1 MIRSSNGRHAPI
13 YGFQTC
19 RIDNNK
25 NMNITKTE
33 HFLLPDPND
42 LLSQIRFCHDK
53 GEIWLQEDRML
64 LIHAGDMGILR
75 EELITSM
82 GIERARGFLMRFG
95 YQSGKRDAEVAR
107 KIRSHM
113 SLEMGFLAGVQL
125 HAIEG
130 IVQVIPKTIQI
141 DPANKDFYGEF
152 EWRGSYEADLHLSG
166 HGHTDHPVCW
176 TLLGYASGYT
186 SAFLGMSILYQEVSC
201 RGMGHEHCAIV
212 GKPAEQW
219 PDFQAMQQWMT
230 PDHLADELF
239 SLRQQVCQLKA
250 SLGNTTHNDDVLTNS
265 VGRSDIFRQVCHLI
279 RKAGQSRA
287 TVLLQGETG
296 VGKEVVARG
305 LHAASDRASKP
316 FVAVNCAC
324 IPPDL
329 IEAELFG
336 VEKGAFTG
344 ANVSR
349 EGRFERANG
358 GTIFLDEV
366 IELSP
371 RAQATLLR
379 VLQESEL
386 ERVGD
391 NKTRRIDVRVVAAT
405 NEDLEKAVQAGR
417 FRADLFFR
425 LNVFPVRIPPLR
437 ERTDDIPLLVDYFL
451 QKYQDLYHKK
461 LNGLS
466 DRAMQALIRYQWP
479 GNIRELENMI
489 ERGVILSDNGTTI
502 ELCNLFPS
510 LMEPSH
516 PLNMIGQNGNLVA
529 SSSQLLA
536 SRASACEL
544 LGKGIGLEEMERQM
558 IEEAMSQAADNI
570 THAARLLGI
579 TRPALAYR
587 LKKMAEGNQG
597 EV

>member
-1 MIRSSNGRHAPI
+1 MTTSSA
-13 YGFQTC
+13 TS
-19 RIDNNK
+19 NNVQPL
-25 NMNITKTE
+25 E
-33 HFLLPDPND
+33 LPDAKD
-42 LLSQIRFCHDK
+42 LISQIHFCHEK
-53 GEIWLQEDRML
+53 GEIWLQEARML
-64 LIHAGDMGILR
+64 LIHASDMGILR
-75 EELITSM
+75 EELVTSM
-82 GIERARGFLMRFG
+82 GTERARGFLMRFG
-95 YQSGKRDAEVAR
+95 YQSGQRDAEVAH

-113 SLEMGFLAGVQL
+113 SLEQGFMAGVQL
-125 HAIEG
+125 HSIEG
-130 IVQVIPKTIQI
+130 IALVVAKKVQL
-141 DPANKDFYGEF
+141 DPSINHFYGEF
-152 EWRGSYEADLHLSG
+152 DWYGSYEADQYLAKHELS
-166 HGHTDHPVCW
+166 DSPVCW

-186 SAFLGMSILYQEVSC
+186 SAFLGMPILYKEVQC
-201 RGMGHEHCAIV
+201 RGMGHEHCSIV

-219 PDFQAMQQWMT
+219 EDREAMQRLMT

-239 SLRQQVCQLKA
+239 SLQQQVCHLKA
-250 SLGNTTHNDDVLTNS
+250 SFRQGALDDDLLTNS
-265 VGRSDIFRQVCHLI
+265 VGQSEAFMQVCQLI
-279 RKAGQSRA
+279 RKASQSRA

-305 LHAASDRASKP
+305 LHNASDRANKA
-316 FVAVNCAC
+316 FIAVNCAC

-344 ANVSR
+344 ATVSR

-391 NKTRRIDVRVVAAT
+391 NQTRAIDVRVVAAT
-405 NEDLEKAVQAGR
+405 NEDLEKAVKEGR

-437 ERTDDIPLLVDYFL
+437 ERLQDIPLLAEYFL
-451 QKYQDLYHKK
+451 EKYQNLYRKQLVGITDK
-461 LNGLS
+461 
-466 DRAMQALIRYQWP
+466 AMQSLIRYKWP

-489 ERGVILSDNGTTI
+489 ERGVILTDNGTSI
-502 ELCNLFPS
+502 DLCNLFPS

-516 PLNMIGQNGNLVA
+516 PLNVIDRNGSLSA
-529 SSSQLLA
+529 SSSQLIVQQNHIRSLID
-536 SRASACEL
+536 
-544 LGKGIGLEEMERQM
+544 GGVGLEEVEKQMLQQAMEQS
-558 IEEAMSQAADNI
+558 ANNI
-570 THAARLLGI
+570 THAAQLLGI
-579 TRPALAYR
+579 SRAAMSYR
-587 LKKMAEGNQG
+587 LKKLNDMEKNDS
-597 EV
+597 

>member
-1 MIRSSNGRHAPI
+1 MTTSSA
-13 YGFQTC
+13 TS
-19 RIDNNK
+19 NNVQPP
-25 NMNITKTE
+25 E
-33 HFLLPDPND
+33 VPDAKD
-42 LLSQIRFCHDK
+42 LISQIRFCHEK
-53 GEIWLQEDRML
+53 GEIWLQEARML
-64 LIHAGDMGILR
+64 LIHASDMGILR
-75 EELITSM
+75 EELVTSM
-82 GIERARGFLMRFG
+82 GMERARGFLMRFG
-95 YQSGKRDAEVAR
+95 YQSGQRDAEVAH

-113 SLEMGFLAGVQL
+113 SLEQGFMAGVQL

-130 IVQVIPKTIQI
+130 IVLVVAKKVQL
-141 DPANKDFYGEF
+141 DPSIHHFYGEF
-152 EWRGSYEADLHLSG
+152 DWHGSYEADQYLAKHELS
-166 HGHTDHPVCW
+166 DSPVCW

-186 SAFLGMSILYQEVSC
+186 SAFLGMPILYKEVQC
-201 RGMGHEHCAIV
+201 RGMGHEHCSIV

-219 PDFQAMQQWMT
+219 EDREAMQRLMT

-239 SLRQQVCQLKA
+239 SLQQQVCHLKA
-250 SLGNTTHNDDVLTNS
+250 SFRQGALDDDLLTNS
-265 VGRSDIFRQVCHLI
+265 VGQSEAFMQVCQLI
-279 RKAGQSRA
+279 RKASQSRA

-305 LHAASDRASKP
+305 LHNASDRANKA
-316 FVAVNCAC
+316 FIAVNCAC

-344 ANVSR
+344 ATVSR

-379 VLQESEL
+379 VLQENEL

-391 NKTRRIDVRVVAAT
+391 NQTRAIDVRVVAAT
-405 NEDLEKAVQAGR
+405 NEDLEKAVKEGR

-437 ERTDDIPLLVDYFL
+437 ERLQDIPLLAEYFL
-451 QKYQDLYHKK
+451 EKYQNLYRKQLAGITDK
-461 LNGLS
+461 
-466 DRAMQALIRYQWP
+466 AMQSLIRYKWP

-489 ERGVILSDNGTTI
+489 ERGVILTDNGTSI
-502 ELCNLFPS
+502 DLCNLFPS

-516 PLNMIGQNGNLVA
+516 PLNVIDQNGSLSA
-529 SSSQLLA
+529 STSQLIVQQNHIRSLID
-536 SRASACEL
+536 
-544 LGKGIGLEEMERQM
+544 GGVGLEEVEKQMLQQAMEQS
-558 IEEAMSQAADNI
+558 ANNI
-570 THAARLLGI
+570 THAAQLLGI
-579 TRPALAYR
+579 SRAAMSYR
-587 LKKMAEGNQG
+587 LKKLNDMEKNDSQ
-597 EV
+597 

>member
-1 MIRSSNGRHAPI
+1 
-13 YGFQTC
+13 
-19 RIDNNK
+19 
-25 NMNITKTE
+25 
-33 HFLLPDPND
+33 
-42 LLSQIRFCHDK
+42 
-53 GEIWLQEDRML
+53 ML
-64 LIHAGDMGILR
+64 LIHASDMGILR
-75 EELITSM
+75 EELVTSM
-82 GIERARGFLMRFG
+82 GMERARGFLMRFG
-95 YQSGKRDAEVAR
+95 YQSGQRDAEVAH

-113 SLEMGFLAGVQL
+113 SLEQGFMAGVQL

-130 IVQVIPKTIQI
+130 IVLVVAKKVQL
-141 DPANKDFYGEF
+141 DPSIHHFYGEF
-152 EWRGSYEADLHLSG
+152 DWHGSYEADQYLAKHELS
-166 HGHTDHPVCW
+166 DSPVCW

-186 SAFLGMSILYQEVSC
+186 SAFLGMPILYKEVQC
-201 RGMGHEHCAIV
+201 RGMGHEHCSIV

-219 PDFQAMQQWMT
+219 EDREAMQRLMT

-239 SLRQQVCQLKA
+239 SLQQQVCHLKA
-250 SLGNTTHNDDVLTNS
+250 SFRQGALDDDLLTNS
-265 VGRSDIFRQVCHLI
+265 VGQSEAFMQVCQLI
-279 RKAGQSRA
+279 RKASQSRA

-305 LHAASDRASKP
+305 LHNASDRANKA
-316 FVAVNCAC
+316 FIAVNCAC

-344 ANVSR
+344 ATVSR

-391 NKTRRIDVRVVAAT
+391 NQTRAIDVRVVAAT
-405 NEDLEKAVQAGR
+405 NEDLEKAVKEGR

-437 ERTDDIPLLVDYFL
+437 ERLQDIPLLAEYFL
-451 QKYQDLYHKK
+451 EKYQNLYRKQLAGITDK
-461 LNGLS
+461 
-466 DRAMQALIRYQWP
+466 AMQSLIRYKWP

-489 ERGVILSDNGTTI
+489 ERGVILTDNGTSI
-502 ELCNLFPS
+502 DLCNLFPS

-516 PLNMIGQNGNLVA
+516 PLNVIDQNGSLSA
-529 SSSQLLA
+529 STSQLIVQQNHIRSLID
-536 SRASACEL
+536 
-544 LGKGIGLEEMERQM
+544 GGVGLEEVEKQMLQQAMEQS
-558 IEEAMSQAADNI
+558 ANNI
-570 THAARLLGI
+570 THAAQLLGI
-579 TRPALAYR
+579 SRAAMSYR
-587 LKKMAEGNQG
+587 LKKLNDMEKNDSQ
-597 EV
+597 

>member
-1 MIRSSNGRHAPI
+1 
-13 YGFQTC
+13 
-19 RIDNNK
+19 
-25 NMNITKTE
+25 MNDSLSA
-33 HFLLPDPND
+33 LLPLPDAND
-42 LLSQIRFCHDK
+42 LISQIRFCHEK

-75 EELITSM
+75 DELITSI

-95 YQSGKRDAEVAR
+95 YQAGARDAEVAR
-107 KIRSHM
+107 RVRGHM
-113 SLEMGFLAGVQL
+113 PETDAFLAGVQL

-130 IVQVIPKTIQI
+130 IVQVIPKVVRI
-141 DPANKDFYGEF
+141 DREHQEFHGEF
-152 EWRGSYEADLHLSG
+152 DWRGSYEVSQHINR
-166 HGHTDHPVCW
+166 HGKSDIPVCW

-186 SAFLGMSILYQEVSC
+186 SAFLGFPVVYQEVRC
-201 RGMGHEHCAIV
+201 CGMGNSDHCSIV
-212 GKPAEQW
+212 GKPVRHW
-219 PDFQAMQQWMT
+219 DNPQAALSFLT
-230 PDHLADELF
+230 PDHLADELQ
-239 SLRQQVCQLKA
+239 SLQQQVSCLKA
-250 SLGNTTHNDDVLTNS
+250 SFRQGELDADLLTNS
-265 VGRSDIFRQVCHLI
+265 VGRSESFLQICQLI
-279 RKAGQSRA
+279 RKASQSRA
-287 TVLLQGETG
+287 NVLLLGETG

-305 LHAASDRASKP
+305 LHLASDRKDKP
-316 FVAVNCAC
+316 FIAVNCAC

-344 ANVSR
+344 ATVSR
-349 EGRFERANG
+349 EGRFERANS

-379 VLQESEL
+379 VLQEGEL

-391 NKTRRIDVRVVAAT
+391 NKTRSIDVRVVAAT
-405 NEDLEKAVQAGR
+405 NEDLDKAVKEGR

-437 ERTDDIPLLVDYFL
+437 ERTEDIPLLVEHFL
-451 QKYQDLYHKK
+451 KKYQELYQKRI
-461 LNGLS
+461 NGLS
-466 DRAMQALIRYQWP
+466 DRAMQALIKYKWP

-489 ERGVILSDNGTTI
+489 ERGVILADNGTSI

-516 PLNMIGQNGNLVA
+516 PLNVIGQSGTLTA
-529 SSSQLLA
+529 SSTELINRQVLA
-536 SRASACEL
+536 REL
-544 LGKGIGLEEMERQM
+544 LRKGIGLEDMEKQM
-558 IEEAMSQAADNI
+558 IEEAMAQSDNNI

-579 TRPALAYR
+579 TRPALSYR
-587 LKKMAEGNQG
+587 LKKSADTDNSPE
-597 EV
+597 

>member
-1 MIRSSNGRHAPI
+1 MTTSSA
-13 YGFQTC
+13 TS
-19 RIDNNK
+19 NNVQPP
-25 NMNITKTE
+25 E
-33 HFLLPDPND
+33 VPDAKD
-42 LLSQIRFCHDK
+42 LISQIRFCHEK
-53 GEIWLQEDRML
+53 GEIWLQEARML
-64 LIHAGDMGILR
+64 LIHASDMGILR
-75 EELITSM
+75 EELVTSM
-82 GIERARGFLMRFG
+82 GMERARGFLMRFG
-95 YQSGKRDAEVAR
+95 YQSGQRDAEVAH

-113 SLEMGFLAGVQL
+113 SLEQGFMAGVQL

-130 IVQVIPKTIQI
+130 IALVVAKKVQL
-141 DPANKDFYGEF
+141 DPSIHHFYGEF
-152 EWRGSYEADLHLSG
+152 DWHGSYEADQYLAKHELS
-166 HGHTDHPVCW
+166 DSPVCW

-186 SAFLGMSILYQEVSC
+186 SAFLGMPILYKEVQC
-201 RGMGHEHCAIV
+201 RGMGHEHCSIV

-219 PDFQAMQQWMT
+219 EDREAMQRLMT

-239 SLRQQVCQLKA
+239 SLQQQVCHLKA
-250 SLGNTTHNDDVLTNS
+250 SFRQGALDDDLLTNS
-265 VGRSDIFRQVCHLI
+265 VGQSEAFMQVCQLI
-279 RKAGQSRA
+279 RKASQSRA

-305 LHAASDRASKP
+305 LHNASDRANKA
-316 FVAVNCAC
+316 FIAVNCAC

-344 ANVSR
+344 ATVSR

-391 NKTRRIDVRVVAAT
+391 NQTRAIDVRVVAAT
-405 NEDLEKAVQAGR
+405 NEDLEKAVKEGR

-437 ERTDDIPLLVDYFL
+437 ERLQDIPLLAEYFL
-451 QKYQDLYHKK
+451 EKYQNLYRKQLAGITDK
-461 LNGLS
+461 
-466 DRAMQALIRYQWP
+466 AMQSLIRYKWP

-489 ERGVILSDNGTTI
+489 ERGVILTDNGTSI
-502 ELCNLFPS
+502 DLCNLFPS

-516 PLNMIGQNGNLVA
+516 PLNVIDQNGSLSA
-529 SSSQLLA
+529 STSQLIVQQNHIRSLID
-536 SRASACEL
+536 
-544 LGKGIGLEEMERQM
+544 GGVGLEEVEKQMLQQAMEQS
-558 IEEAMSQAADNI
+558 ANNI
-570 THAARLLGI
+570 THAAQLLGI
-579 TRPALAYR
+579 SRAAMSYR
-587 LKKMAEGNQG
+587 LKKLNDMEKNDSQ
-597 EV
+597 

>member
-1 MIRSSNGRHAPI
+1 MTTSSA
-13 YGFQTC
+13 TS
-19 RIDNNK
+19 NNVQPP
-25 NMNITKTE
+25 E
-33 HFLLPDPND
+33 VPDAKD
-42 LLSQIRFCHDK
+42 LISQIRFCHEK
-53 GEIWLQEDRML
+53 GEIWLQEARML
-64 LIHAGDMGILR
+64 LIHASDMGILR
-75 EELITSM
+75 EELVTSM
-82 GIERARGFLMRFG
+82 GMERARGFLMRFG
-95 YQSGKRDAEVAR
+95 YQSGQRDAEVAH

-113 SLEMGFLAGVQL
+113 SLEQGFMAGVQL

-130 IVQVIPKTIQI
+130 IVLVVAKKVQL
-141 DPANKDFYGEF
+141 DPSIHHFYGEF
-152 EWRGSYEADLHLSG
+152 DWHGSYEADQYLAKHELS
-166 HGHTDHPVCW
+166 DSPVCW

-186 SAFLGMSILYQEVSC
+186 SAFLGMPILYKEVQC
-201 RGMGHEHCAIV
+201 RGMGHEHCSIV

-219 PDFQAMQQWMT
+219 EDREAMQRLMT

-239 SLRQQVCQLKA
+239 SLQQQVCHLKA
-250 SLGNTTHNDDVLTNS
+250 SFRQGALDDDLLTNS
-265 VGRSDIFRQVCHLI
+265 VGQSEAFMQVCQLI
-279 RKAGQSRA
+279 RKASQSRA

-305 LHAASDRASKP
+305 LHNASDRANKA
-316 FVAVNCAC
+316 FIAVNCAC

-344 ANVSR
+344 ATVSR

-391 NKTRRIDVRVVAAT
+391 NQTRAIDVRVVAAT
-405 NEDLEKAVQAGR
+405 NEDLEKAVKEGR

-437 ERTDDIPLLVDYFL
+437 ERLQDIPLLAEYFL
-451 QKYQDLYHKK
+451 EKYQNLYRKQLAGITDK
-461 LNGLS
+461 
-466 DRAMQALIRYQWP
+466 AMQSLIRYKWP

-489 ERGVILSDNGTTI
+489 ERGVILTDNGTSI
-502 ELCNLFPS
+502 DLCNLFPS

-516 PLNMIGQNGNLVA
+516 PLNVIDQNGSLSA
-529 SSSQLLA
+529 STSQLIVQQNHIRSLID
-536 SRASACEL
+536 
-544 LGKGIGLEEMERQM
+544 GGVGLEEVEKQMLQQAMEQS
-558 IEEAMSQAADNI
+558 ANNI
-570 THAARLLGI
+570 THAAQLLGI
-579 TRPALAYR
+579 SRAAMSYR
-587 LKKMAEGNQG
+587 LKKLNDMEKNDSQ
-597 EV
+597 

>member
-1 MIRSSNGRHAPI
+1 MNTAPN
-13 YGFQTC
+13 T
-19 RIDNNK
+19 
-25 NMNITKTE
+25 
-33 HFLLPDPND
+33 LPPLPDAGD
-42 LLSQIRFCHDK
+42 LISQIRFCHEQ

-75 EELITSM
+75 DELITAM

-95 YQSGKRDAEVAR
+95 YQAGQRDAEVAR
-107 KIRSHM
+107 RVRGHM
-113 SLEMGFLAGVQL
+113 DPIQAFLAGVQL

-130 IVQVIPKTIQI
+130 IVQVIPKVVRINTEQQE
-141 DPANKDFYGEF
+141 FYGEF
-152 EWRGSYEADLHLSG
+152 EWHGSYEVSQHINR
-166 HGHTDHPVCW
+166 HGSSDFPVCW

-186 SAFLGMSILYQEVSC
+186 SAFLGFPILYKEVQC
-201 RGMGHEHCAIV
+201 CAMGHDHCAIV
-212 GKPAEQW
+212 GKPLNQW
-219 PDFQAMQQWMT
+219 EDADQMQRFLQ
-230 PDHLADELF
+230 PDHLAEELM
-239 SLRQQVCQLKA
+239 SLQRQVSCLKA
-250 SLGNTTHNDDVLTNS
+250 RFRDTELDADLLTNS
-265 VGRSDIFRQVCHLI
+265 VGRSEAFRQVCQLI
-279 RKAGQSRA
+279 RKASQSRA
-287 TVLLQGETG
+287 TVLLLGETG

-305 LHAASDRASKP
+305 LHHASDRASKP
-316 FVAVNCAC
+316 FIAVNCAC

-344 ANVSR
+344 ATVSR

-358 GTIFLDEV
+358 GSIFLDEV

-391 NKTRRIDVRVVAAT
+391 NRTRSIDVRVVAAT
-405 NEDLEKAVQAGR
+405 NENLEQAVREGR

-437 ERTDDIPLLVDYFL
+437 ERTDDIPLLVEHFL
-451 QKYQDLYHKK
+451 RKYQDLYGKRI
-461 LNGLS
+461 NGLS
-466 DRAMQALIRYQWP
+466 DRATQALIRYKWP

-489 ERGVILSDNGTTI
+489 ERGVILADNGTTI

-516 PLNMIGQNGNLVA
+516 PLNVIGQNGT
-529 SSSQLLA
+529 LA
-536 SRASACEL
+536 ATSTDLICRQNHAREL
-544 LGKGIGLEEMERQM
+544 LRKGISLDDMEKQM
-558 IEEAMSQAADNI
+558 IEEAMAQSDNNI
-570 THAARLLGI
+570 THAARLLGL

-587 LKKMAEGNQG
+587 LKKLEEPPLGTL
-597 EV
+597 